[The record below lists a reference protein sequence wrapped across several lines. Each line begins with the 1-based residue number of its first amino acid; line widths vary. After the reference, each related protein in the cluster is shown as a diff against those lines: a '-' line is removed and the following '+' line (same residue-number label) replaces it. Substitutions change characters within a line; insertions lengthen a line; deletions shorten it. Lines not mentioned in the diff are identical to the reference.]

1 MTTSPKP
8 LKQEQERASDEI
20 TEVAPGVLRLQLP
33 VELPGLGHVNCYA
46 LEDERG
52 VALIDPGLPGPDS
65 WKALVERL
73 GQAGF
78 RVSDV
83 HTAVITHSHFDH
95 FGGAQQLRDE
105 AGADILTH
113 DDFRALWERNEAG
126 EIPDSDVLETNDE
139 DEIER
144 RIEQM
149 FSRRTPWGTV
159 RQRPPDHEL
168 ERMRSEGRFS
178 LRWFRTP
185 EPSIRVN
192 DSQVIRLA
200 RREWLAVHTPGHTG
214 DHLCLF
220 DPEHGAMI
228 SGDHVLP
235 TITPHIGGISPQDD
249 PLACFFDSL
258 ERMKTFEGVNV
269 ALPAHGHPFTD
280 LAGRADEIIEHHQ
293 HRLEVITTAAH
304 EMGEG
309 T

>member
-1 MTTSPKP
+1 
-8 LKQEQERASDEI
+8 
-20 TEVAPGVLRLQLP
+20 
-33 VELPGLGHVNCYA
+33 
-46 LEDERG
+46 
-52 VALIDPGLPGPDS
+52 
-65 WKALVERL
+65 
-73 GQAGF
+73 
-78 RVSDV
+78 
-83 HTAVITHSHFDH
+83 
-95 FGGAQQLRDE
+95 
-105 AGADILTH
+105 
-113 DDFRALWERNEAG
+113 
-126 EIPDSDVLETNDE
+126 
-139 DEIER
+139 
-144 RIEQM
+144 
-149 FSRRTPWGTV
+149 TV

-309 T
+309 TVTDYMRCLFSERAWGEMAESETYAHLLHLHFLGQVNQGERDGLAVFSSL